1 MAKICSI
8 TVAVL
13 WAALCFASLAVAQ
26 HPNQVPDPRFLQE
39 CCEDATKPGALDFS
53 RLCNLQYKPRHRHP
67 HDQQCFITFHGCCE
81 EQKATKHCEQGKEAA
96 TNGLECPARE
106 KQGED
111 RPYVLVHD
119 CCQACKEGIA
129 FASTVKDGQCPL
141 PAGTIVEHAKN
152 TCCAAHYA
160 PESTTEAN
168 VASTATNLEDEAVEA
183 LKKEDL
189 CDKCQFDCET
199 KSDGKKVCKCP
210 EGHKLHENGHAC
222 EDIDECSLEQKP
234 CNLTTHECTNHIGG
248 FTCVTKEPLGSM
260 CAEGHYYD
268 QASMT
273 CKRKV
278 LFDFVTRLS
287 SYHFPF
293 RKRKLLRQSLS
304 RRSSLHN
311 QL

>member
-96 TNGLECPARE
+96 TNGLECPTRE

-119 CCQACKEGIA
+119 CCQACKEA
-129 FASTVKDGQCPL
+129 LRLPL
-141 PAGTIVEHAKN
+141 PLRM
-152 TCCAAHYA
+152 
-160 PESTTEAN
+160 AN
-168 VASTATNLEDEAVEA
+168 VRYRLAPSLNMQRILAVLLITRPKA
-183 LKKEDL
+183 PRKQTLR
-189 CDKCQFDCET
+189 
-199 KSDGKKVCKCP
+199 
-210 EGHKLHENGHAC
+210 
-222 EDIDECSLEQKP
+222 
-234 CNLTTHECTNHIGG
+234 
-248 FTCVTKEPLGSM
+248 PLP
-260 CAEGHYYD
+260 
-268 QASMT
+268 
-273 CKRKV
+273 
-278 LFDFVTRLS
+278 LI
-287 SYHFPF
+287 
-293 RKRKLLRQSLS
+293 
-304 RRSSLHN
+304 
-311 QL
+311 